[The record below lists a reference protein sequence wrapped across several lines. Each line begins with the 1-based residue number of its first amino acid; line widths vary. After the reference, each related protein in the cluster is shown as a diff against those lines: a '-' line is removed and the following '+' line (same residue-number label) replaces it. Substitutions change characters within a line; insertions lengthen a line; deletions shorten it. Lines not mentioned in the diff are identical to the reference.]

1 MSAVEKLDLLHPLVQ
16 QLQGVA
22 GEGEIGAEGG
32 GDTGAGRSGG
42 GANEDGGDA
51 LAALAACELI
61 SEFVNSSVGAQLLE
75 PRIDEIHSALIQICK
90 ADEVAALFNS
100 ICEAWERSE
109 EHVPVE
115 MAEGYFD
122 ALTTYARSTHGSRL
136 LLHPRRHVITFVL
149 KHAFGG
155 SGPHPSLHTASLHA
169 LASVFGADRVEGSE
183 PVQMVPVHGTH
194 SGISGVDEGKDPEGG
209 GGGGMGV
216 DLEVGGDGESKLKEE
231 TFAAAAKAP
240 GGPTLAVYRLLAV
253 VVEREWAAV
262 ELCGDWTLVQL
273 VTDAQA
279 ERHKTAMDW
288 RHSCC
293 VAMATAA
300 EAQHASISFNCSAQP
315 KRCAGDLT

>member
-75 PRIDEIHSALIQICK
+75 PRIDEIHSALIQIC
-90 ADEVAALFNS
+90 
-100 ICEAWERSE
+100 
-109 EHVPVE
+109 
-115 MAEGYFD
+115 
-122 ALTTYARSTHGSRL
+122 TTHGSRL

-240 GGPTLAVYRLLAV
+240 GGPTLAGVFVSLLKRSEEIRIVVYRLLAV

>member
-75 PRIDEIHSALIQICK
+75 PRIDEIHSALIQIC
-90 ADEVAALFNS
+90 
-100 ICEAWERSE
+100 
-109 EHVPVE
+109 
-115 MAEGYFD
+115 
-122 ALTTYARSTHGSRL
+122 TTHGSRL

-183 PVQMVPVHGTH
+183 PVQMV
-194 SGISGVDEGKDPEGG
+194 
-209 GGGGMGV
+209 
-216 DLEVGGDGESKLKEE
+216 GGDGESKLKEE

-240 GGPTLAVYRLLAV
+240 GGPTLAVSV
-253 VVEREWAAV
+253 
-262 ELCGDWTLVQL
+262 G
-273 VTDAQA
+273 
-279 ERHKTAMDW
+279 KM
-288 RHSCC
+288 
-293 VAMATAA
+293 
-300 EAQHASISFNCSAQP
+300 SA
-315 KRCAGDLT
+315 D